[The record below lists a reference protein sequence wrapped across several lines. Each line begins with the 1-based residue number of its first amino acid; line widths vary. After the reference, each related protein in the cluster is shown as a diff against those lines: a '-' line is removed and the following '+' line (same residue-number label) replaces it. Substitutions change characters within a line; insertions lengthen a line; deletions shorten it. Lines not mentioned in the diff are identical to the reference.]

1 MYLSP
6 MDTKMKKSPPRAAD
20 SVSVFMGDTLDTSNA
35 GSVVRDGLREVG
47 SMTSE
52 GFSRISKSSSI
63 PAASEAEDGT
73 PVAGSLDWLHV
84 AGLAAV
90 VEGHMSEEGLHH
102 VLTALSREVRQ

>member
-63 PAASEAEDGT
+63 PSCAEAKDGA
-73 PVAGSLDWLHV
+73 PVATDSDWFHI

-90 VEGHMSEEGLHH
+90 AEGHISEEGLSHIMA
-102 VLTALSREVRQ
+102 ALYGEVR